1 MYPKLFKIPF
11 TPLTLWTYGLMM
23 VIAFLSAVFIIR
35 RLSRDITPDPQ
46 LITNAALYSL
56 IAGVVGARLFHIA
69 HYPGHYKGNLLSV
82 FAIWQGGLELVGG
95 VIFAISVIFFYLW
108 YHKLPIRRYLD
119 ILAIGLMSAL
129 ALGRIGCFLNGCC
142 YGKPTNL
149 PWAVRFPYNS
159 PPYWSQ
165 VSPDLQ
171 RNRTDPQLELPADF
185 FGYFDK
191 QGRWYS
197 GLKPYK
203 DLTPEQ
209 KNLVDKG
216 PFRCLPVH
224 PTQLYASA
232 SGAVLCLILYL
243 FWRRSKITAKTK
255 NTGKLFT
262 KPGYIFSL
270 MFILYGLVRF
280 FIEFLRDDNPF
291 EYGRWAIYKGGTI
304 SQNLGIYMVIFGLL
318 LMLIFQ
324 RMKNTTT
331 EVTYRR

>member
-1 MYPKLFKIPF
+1 MHRELFKIPF
-11 TPLTLWTYGLMM
+11 TPLTVWSYGLMM
-23 VIAFLSAVFIIR
+23 VVAFVSAVFIIR
-35 RLSRDITPDPQ
+35 RLSRDITPNPQ

-56 IAGVVGARLFHIA
+56 IAGVVGARFFHVV
-69 HYPGHYKGNLLSV
+69 HYFDRYQGNLLSV
-82 FAIWQGGLELVGG
+82 FAIWQGGLELLGG

-119 ILAIGLMSAL
+119 ILAIGLMAAL

-142 YGKPTNL
+142 FGKPANL
-149 PWAVRFPYNS
+149 PWAVRFPYDS
-159 PPYWSQ
+159 PAYRSQ

-197 GLKPYK
+197 SLKPCK
-203 DLTPEQ
+203 DLTHQQ
-209 KNLVDKG
+209 KEMLKNDGKY
-216 PFRCLPVH
+216 RSLPVH
-224 PTQLYASA
+224 PTQLYSSA
-232 SGAVLCLILYL
+232 SGAVLGLILYL
-243 FWRRSKITAKTK
+243 FWRRSKITAQTK
-255 NTGKLFT
+255 NTGKLFI
-262 KPGYIFSL
+262 KPGYTFSL

-291 EYGRWAIYKGGTI
+291 EYSRWVIYKGGTI
-304 SQNLGIYMVIFGLL
+304 SQNLGIYMIVFGLL

-324 RMKNTTT
+324 RMRTQQPK
-331 EVTYRR
+331 